1 MCRLEAVKGDDIV
14 FAFDIHSE
22 LFVCMFNH
30 FIGTIIWLLQWLA
43 NCVVSHKVV
52 CAGGQIITDMHFSLR
67 LVADWDSLQ
76 LLHSCYELSNI
87 VCWVKYHCFLW
98 SQRIH
103 QVDTGMS
110 HTPALQHCDEYRSSV
125 QYECPVGPWGES
137 PSNEL
142 GWDLRDSLA
151 DGGII
156 Q

>member
-1 MCRLEAVKGDDIV
+1 MRRLEAVKGDDIV

-22 LFVCMFNH
+22 LFVCTFNH

-87 VCWVKYHCFLW
+87 V
-98 SQRIH
+98 
-103 QVDTGMS
+103 G
-110 HTPALQHCDEYRSSV
+110 SSV
-125 QYECPVGPWGES
+125 I
-137 PSNEL
+137 
-142 GWDLRDSLA
+142 A
-151 DGGII
+151 FGGVKEFTR
-156 Q
+156 